1 MHSSVAQSCMYACV
15 RVCINFSTCSQL
27 VCFLGMWLF
36 VHVRTYNIL
45 DICRVLIYARTY
57 VCMYVRMCARVGMY
71 VCTCVCVHV
80 WVCMYVRAYVCTCGY
95 VCMCSVYVCTFA
107 QAGQLSYEEA
117 IIARQSHFQETRE
130 KVKAL
135 KEESEQVMNRYFA
148 EREEQKREMRQLVET
163 IAEGRENVKEAR
175 DKLQRMKQE
184 MGALCT
190 HPGV

>member
-1 MHSSVAQSCMYACV
+1 
-15 RVCINFSTCSQL
+15 
-27 VCFLGMWLF
+27 MWLF
-36 VHVRTYNIL
+36 VHVRTYNKL
-45 DICRVLIYARTY
+45 DMRRVLIYVPT
-57 VCMYVRMCARVGMY
+57 Y

-80 WVCMYVRAYVCTCGY
+80 WVCM
-95 VCMCSVYVCTFA
+95 YVCTFA

>member
-1 MHSSVAQSCMYACV
+1 
-15 RVCINFSTCSQL
+15 
-27 VCFLGMWLF
+27 
-36 VHVRTYNIL
+36 
-45 DICRVLIYARTY
+45 
-57 VCMYVRMCARVGMY
+57 
-71 VCTCVCVHV
+71 
-80 WVCMYVRAYVCTCGY
+80 MYVRAHVCVCGY